1 MNMPSFFKE
10 KSANRQHLR
19 TTETMQENYNDADS
33 GGEDWK
39 KLEIECICPKC
50 GKNHMM
56 SIHWIGRGMPRKF
69 CNNCRDS
76 SRD

>member
-1 MNMPSFFKE
+1 
-10 KSANRQHLR
+10 
-19 TTETMQENYNDADS
+19 MQENYNDADS